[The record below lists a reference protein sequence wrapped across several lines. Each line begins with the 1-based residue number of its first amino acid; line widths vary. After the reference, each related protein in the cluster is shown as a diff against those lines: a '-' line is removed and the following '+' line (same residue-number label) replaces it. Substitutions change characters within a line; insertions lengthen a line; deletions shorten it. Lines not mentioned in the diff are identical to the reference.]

1 MNRQIKKI
9 ILITFILLSFTG
21 CVEREYF
28 DDTGAGPPISGLF
41 KEIEGSISGTLT
53 SEDSPYYVKDHI
65 IVDSSSALYIEPGVE
80 LYFETGKTLIVK
92 GELKAI
98 GERFAR
104 IYFLPYRFT
113 WEGIKILSADSETL
127 LQFCFFKGIVS
138 TDPHYYGSILIYGSD
153 VSLRNC
159 YFEKNIAHTGGA
171 IGSLFSTVEIMNVI
185 FNANESQNVGGA
197 VSAQY
202 SDIKLINN
210 VFNQNKSPSLGA
222 GVIIRNPFRTE
233 IQNHIFYKNF
243 YGNDLSHLVY
253 LSPDT
258 TNYIEQYNYIATG
271 NMNPFFISDNNF
283 RLIFASP
290 CRNAGN
296 PAPEFNNTDGSR
308 NDQGAYGGLYG
319 NW

>member
-1 MNRQIKKI
+1 MYKQIKEI
-9 ILITFILLSFTG
+9 ILIILILLSFTG

-41 KEIEGSISGTLT
+41 KEIQGSISGTLT

-65 IVDSSSALYIEPGVE
+65 IVDSSSALFIEPGVE

-104 IYFLPYRFT
+104 IYFLPYRST

-127 LQFCFFKGIVS
+127 FRFCFFKGIAS

-153 VSLRNC
+153 VTLKNC
-159 YFEKNIAHTGGA
+159 YFEKNAAHSGGA

-197 VSAQY
+197 LSAQH
-202 SDIKLINN
+202 SDIKLVNN
-210 VFNQNKSPSLGA
+210 VFNQNKSSSLGA

-233 IQNHIFYKNF
+233 IQNNIFFKNF
-243 YGNDLSHLVY
+243 YGNELSHLVY

-258 TNYIEQYNYIATG
+258 TNYIEQYNYIATD

-296 PAPEFNNTDGSR
+296 PAPGFNNADGSR
-308 NDQGAYGGLYG
+308 NDQGAYGGPFG